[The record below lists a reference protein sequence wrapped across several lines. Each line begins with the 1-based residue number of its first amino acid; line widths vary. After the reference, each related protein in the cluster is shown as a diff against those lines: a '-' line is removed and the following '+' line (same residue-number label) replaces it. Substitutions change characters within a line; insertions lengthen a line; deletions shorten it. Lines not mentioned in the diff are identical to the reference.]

1 MKDYSLEDL
10 KYELLK
16 IESWK
21 QNAKNEKDLMTV
33 NYFYNITKKMIDRLE
48 NETAQKMI

>member
-1 MKDYSLEDL
+1 MRDYSLEEL

-21 QNAKNEKDLMTV
+21 ENSKSEKDMMTI
-33 NYFYNITKKMIDRLE
+33 NYFYNITKKMIEKLE
-48 NETAQKMI
+48 DKNA

>member
-1 MKDYSLEDL
+1 MRDYSLEEL

-21 QNAKNEKDLMTV
+21 QNAKGEKDLMTI
-33 NYFYNITKKMIDRLE
+33 NYFYNITKKMIERLE
-48 NETAQKMI
+48 NKNA

>member
-1 MKDYSLEDL
+1 MKNYSLEEL

-21 QNAKNEKDLMTV
+21 ENSKSEKDMMTI
-33 NYFYNITKKMIDRLE
+33 NYFYNITKKMIERLE
-48 NETAQKMI
+48 NKIA